1 MNKIIDSFSE
11 AVSDVPDGAILMI
24 DGFAG
29 PGGTPQN
36 LIEALRNHGA
46 KELTIISNTAGL
58 ASVVGF
64 GTLPGETPIDIG
76 ILVDND
82 QIKKVIASFPVS
94 PSPSRPTSF
103 ERAYQEGKVDLELV
117 PQGTLAE
124 RIRAGGAGIPAFYTP
139 TSVGTQVGEGKE
151 TRIFDGR
158 EFVLEKALKSDFTL
172 IRAHHAD
179 ALGNLSYRGTSKN
192 FNGVMATA
200 GDVVIAEVDGIMPVG
215 GIPSNVV
222 DTPGLFIDR
231 IVEIQE

>member
-46 KELTIISNTAGL
+46 KDLTIISNTAGL

-82 QIKKVIASFPVS
+82 QIKILVIVAHRLKITEKCS
-94 PSPSRPTSF
+94 
-103 ERAYQEGKVDLELV
+103 ELI
-117 PQGTLAE
+117 L
-124 RIRAGGAGIPAFYTP
+124 F
-139 TSVGTQVGEGKE
+139 K
-151 TRIFDGR
+151 DGR
-158 EFVLEKALKSDFTL
+158 LSD
-172 IRAHHAD
+172 
-179 ALGNLSYRGTSKN
+179 RGTFQELSERN
-192 FNGVMATA
+192 
-200 GDVVIAEVDGIMPVG
+200 E
-215 GIPSNVV
+215 
-222 DTPGLFIDR
+222 LFR
-231 IVEIQE
+231 QMLNT